1 LKPDTTSTT
10 KTISPSYNSLLSL
23 FVSGAFEMASK

>member
-10 KTISPSYNSLLSL
+10 KTISLLYNSLLSL
-23 FVSGAFEMASK
+23 SVPDAF